1 MVLKDDTSL
10 FSYTQEVLW
19 RHDKNMDGQIGVDE
33 PFSSSAQW
41 FMEWADTD
49 KDRYVDRF
57 ELQSAI
63 SFRVD
68 RNFDRK
74 ISKDERRD
82 AWIRFDF
89 PY

>member
-19 RHDKNMDGQIGVDE
+19 RHDKDHDGKIGVDE
-33 PFSSSAQW
+33 PFSVAAQS
-41 FMEWADTD
+41 FMSMADTNGD
-49 KDRYVDRF
+49 QYVDRF
-57 ELQSAI
+57 ELQNAI
-63 SFRVD
+63 AFRVD
-68 RNFDRK
+68 RNFDRR
-74 ISKDERRD
+74 ISKEERRD